1 MSLFGSIQ
9 MARNT
14 LRANEIALQVV
25 GQNIANANTPGYIRE
40 EVLLSPAPTQRDGA
54 LLLGLGVRVEGIVQ
68 VLDEFLEERLRGAV
82 SEQAGAETTQQAY
95 AQLEN
100 YLGGLN
106 DNDLSAS
113 MVAFFNSISEVLN
126 QPDSRT
132 VRNLAVLQGET
143 LTRDINQLAIRASQ
157 LRDDVNTRIAN
168 AGDEINR
175 LVEEVRT
182 LNVRIANMEGG
193 NISKSDAVG
202 LRDQRLNALEGL
214 AAMMD
219 IRVVE
224 QTSGGVIVYAGGD
237 YLVYEGTARE
247 VEVVQTPEHGF
258 VENNIRIVETQ
269 APLIPASGQLRGLL
283 DSRDTILTGFL
294 DQLDTFSQTLAFEF
308 NKIYCSG
315 QGLTGY
321 SEVTGTAQVDDPTAA
336 LNAAGLTYTPQNGS
350 FQVLVRNKK
359 TGATKTTD
367 IRVDLTGM
375 GHDATLASLTA
386 DLNAVP
392 GLSVAIDVNGRLTIA
407 SLSSDNE
414 FAFAADTSGA
424 LAALGINTFF
434 IGESA
439 ATLGV
444 NADVKNDP
452 SKFAASRGGIG
463 KDTGNAID
471 LAAFSDRPLAAQNGD
486 SLAVLYE
493 RLSGETTQ
501 GAAIA
506 NTNAESAA
514 VFQQSLHGQKLASS
528 GVNLD
533 EEVVKMMSYQ
543 RSYQASARYISI
555 LNELLQLT
563 VNI

>member
-224 QTSGGVIVYAGGD
+224 QPSGGVIVYAGGD